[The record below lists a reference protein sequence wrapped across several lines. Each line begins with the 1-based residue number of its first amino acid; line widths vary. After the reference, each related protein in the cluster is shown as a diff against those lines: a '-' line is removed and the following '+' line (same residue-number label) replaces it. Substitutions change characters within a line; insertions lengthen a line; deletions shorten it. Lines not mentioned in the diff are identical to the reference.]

1 VEGDCD
7 PSAIDREVGQAVRS
21 RRYSFIVLGRLLAL
35 GLVLVLSACTG
46 EGVFGDQAA
55 EQSSAAPRPARLQVL
70 PGDGLADISPASAV
84 LVSVAYG
91 ELDSVT
97 VEDSAGVGVD
107 GEMASGEDASTGP
120 LWQPSEPLLYGESY
134 TITAQAT
141 GEDGKQVSA
150 TSTFSTATPTVQVF
164 PAIGPLDG
172 TTVGVGMP
180 IRVYFDQPVTDK
192 AAAERNLIVSTS
204 VAVTGGW
211 NWFSDTEVH
220 WRPQV
225 YWPANIEVR
234 LDANL
239 YGVDLGGGAWGKV
252 DRSIGFTVGASHVSV
267 ADAATHT
274 MQIFADGALVQT
286 YPVSM
291 GTPENPTRGGPHV
304 VIDKERNKIMD
315 STTYGLALDAGGYVT
330 AVEYATR
337 ISNNGEFVHAA
348 PWSVAQQGISNVSHG
363 CINLSPERAAW
374 FFDFS
379 QIGDVVEVVN
389 GGPSLGP
396 VDGDIYDWAIP
407 WETWL
412 QGSALN

>member
-1 VEGDCD
+1 M
-7 PSAIDREVGQAVRS
+7 VRARMYMS
-21 RRYSFIVLGRLLAL
+21 RVLGRVLAM

-46 EGVFGDQAA
+46 AGVFGDRAV
-55 EQSSAAPRPARLQVL
+55 EESSAAPRPAQLRVL
-70 PGDGLADISPASAV
+70 PADGTADISPGSAIV
-84 LVSVAYG
+84 VSVAYG
-91 ELDSVT
+91 EVDQVAVQDAAGASV
-97 VEDSAGVGVD
+97 AGNMVTTDEGIN
-107 GEMASGEDASTGP
+107 AP
-120 LWQPSEPLLYGESY
+120 LWQPTEPLLYAETY
-134 TITAQAT
+134 TITAEAT
-141 GEDGKQVSA
+141 GEDGKQISA

-192 AAAERNLIVSTS
+192 AAAERNLIISTS

-220 WRPQV
+220 WRPEV
-225 YWPANIEVR
+225 YWPAYTEVR

-239 YGVDLGGGAWGKV
+239 YGVNLGGGAWGKV
-252 DRSIGFTVGASHVSV
+252 DRSIAFTVGASHISV
-267 ADAATHT
+267 ADAATYT
-274 MQIFADGALVQT
+274 MQVYSDGALVQT

-291 GTPENPTRGGPHV
+291 GSPDFQTRSGPHV

-337 ISNNGEFVHAA
+337 ISNNGEFIHAA
-348 PWSVAQQGISNVSHG
+348 PWSVAQQGLSNVSHG
-363 CINLSPERAAW
+363 CINLAPERAAW
-374 FFDFS
+374 FFEFS
-379 QIGDVVEVVN
+379 QVGDVVEVVN
-389 GGPSLGP
+389 GGPMLGP

-407 WETWL
+407 WETWV

>member
-1 VEGDCD
+1 
-7 PSAIDREVGQAVRS
+7 
-21 RRYSFIVLGRLLAL
+21 
-35 GLVLVLSACTG
+35 
-46 EGVFGDQAA
+46 
-55 EQSSAAPRPARLQVL
+55 VL
-70 PGDGLADISPASAV
+70 PADGAAGLSPASAI
-84 LVSVAYG
+84 LVSVGHG

-97 VEDSAGVGVD
+97 VEDSAGTSVG
-107 GEMASGEDASTGP
+107 GAIASGENGSGSP
-120 LWQPSEPLLYGESY
+120 LWQPTEPLLYGESY
-134 TITAQAT
+134 TVTAEAT
-141 GEDGKQVSA
+141 GEDGEQVSS
-150 TSTFSTATPTVQVF
+150 TSTFDTVAPTVQVF

-180 IRVYFDQPVTDK
+180 IRVYFDQPVTDR

-204 VAVTGGW
+204 VAVVGGW

-225 YWPANIEVR
+225 YWPAYTEVR
-234 LDANL
+234 LDANM
-239 YGVDLGGGAWGKV
+239 YGVNLGNGAWGKL
-252 DRSIGFTVGASHVSV
+252 DRSIAFTVGASHISI
-267 ADAATHT
+267 ADASTYT
-274 MQIFADGALVQT
+274 MQVYSDGALVQT

-291 GTPENPTRGGPHV
+291 GTPENATRSGPHV

-315 STTYGLALDAGGYVT
+315 STTYGLALDAGGYLT
-330 AVEYATR
+330 EVEYATR

-348 PWSVAQQGISNVSHG
+348 PWSVAQQGNSNVSHG
-363 CINLSPERAAW
+363 CINLAPERAAW

-379 QIGDVVEVVN
+379 QIGDVVEVIN
-389 GGPSLGP
+389 GGPMLGP

>member
-1 VEGDCD
+1 M
-7 PSAIDREVGQAVRS
+7 
-21 RRYSFIVLGRLLAL
+21 L
-35 GLVLVLSACTG
+35 GLLLILTGCTG
-46 EGVFGDQAA
+46 EGVFGDQT
-55 EQSSAAPRPARLQVL
+55 EGQTSAAPRPAQLQVL
-70 PGDGLADISPASAV
+70 PADGQVDISPDSAI
-84 LVSVAYG
+84 LVSLAFG
-91 ELDSVT
+91 QLDTVT
-97 VEDSAGVGVD
+97 VQNSAGTPVNGAMATPED
-107 GEMASGEDASTGP
+107 GSTTP
-120 LWQPSEPLLYGESY
+120 LWQPTEPLLYGETY
-134 TITAQAT
+134 MITAAAT
-141 GEDGKQVSA
+141 GEDNEQVSS
-150 TSTFSTATPTVQVF
+150 TSTFSTVSPTVQVF
-164 PAIGPLDG
+164 PSVGPLDG

-180 IRVYFDQPVTDK
+180 IRVFFDQPVTDR

-204 VAVTGGW
+204 VEVVGGW

-225 YWPANIEVR
+225 YWPANTDVR
-234 LDANL
+234 LDANI
-239 YGVDLGGGAWGKV
+239 YGVNLGNGAWGQL
-252 DRSIGFTVGASHVSV
+252 DRSIAFTVGASHVSV

-274 MQIFADGALVQT
+274 MQVYADGVLVQT

-291 GTPENPTRGGPHV
+291 GSAENPTRGGSHV
-304 VIDKERNKIMD
+304 VIDQERSMVMD
-315 STTYGLALDAGGYVT
+315 STTYGLALDAGGYQT

-379 QIGDVVEVVN
+379 QIGDVVEVIN

>member
-1 VEGDCD
+1 M
-7 PSAIDREVGQAVRS
+7 
-21 RRYSFIVLGRLLAL
+21 L
-35 GLVLVLSACTG
+35 GLLLILTGCTG
-46 EGVFGDQAA
+46 EGVFGDQT
-55 EQSSAAPRPARLQVL
+55 EGQTSAAPRPAQLQVL
-70 PGDGLADISPASAV
+70 PADGQVDISPDSAI
-84 LVSVAYG
+84 LVSLAYG
-91 ELDSVT
+91 QLDTVT
-97 VEDSAGVGVD
+97 VQNSAGAPVNGAMAIPED
-107 GEMASGEDASTGP
+107 GSTTP
-120 LWQPSEPLLYGESY
+120 LWQPTEPLLYGESY
-134 TITAQAT
+134 TITAEAT

-150 TSTFSTATPTVQVF
+150 TSTFSTATPTAQVF

-180 IRVYFDQPVTDK
+180 IRVFFDQPVTDR

-204 VAVTGGW
+204 VEVVGGW

-225 YWPANIEVR
+225 YWPANTDVR
-234 LDANL
+234 LDANI
-239 YGVDLGGGAWGKV
+239 YGVNLGNGAWGQL
-252 DRSIGFTVGASHVSV
+252 DRSIAFTVGASHVSV

-274 MQIFADGALVQT
+274 MQVYADGVLVQT

-291 GTPENPTRGGPHV
+291 GSAENPTRGGPHV
-304 VIDKERNKIMD
+304 VIDQERSMVMD
-315 STTYGLALDAGGYVT
+315 STTYGLALDAGGYQT

-379 QIGDVVEVVN
+379 QIGDVVEVIN

>member
-1 VEGDCD
+1 MRPG
-7 PSAIDREVGQAVRS
+7 RLS
-21 RRYSFIVLGRLLAL
+21 RRLLGRGLVF
-35 GLVLVLSACTG
+35 GLVLVLTGCTG
-46 EGVFGDQAA
+46 GPGSTDQTAG
-55 EQSSAAPRPARLQVL
+55 QTSAAPRPAQLHVL
-70 PGDGLADISPASAV
+70 PADGAAGLSPASAI
-84 LVSVAYG
+84 LVSVGHG

-97 VEDSAGVGVD
+97 VEDSAGTPVD
-107 GEMASGEDASTGP
+107 GAMGSGANGSGSP
-120 LWQPSEPLLYGESY
+120 LWQPTEPLLYGESY
-134 TITAQAT
+134 TVTAEAT
-141 GEDGKQVSA
+141 GEDGEQVSS
-150 TSTFSTATPTVQVF
+150 TSTFDTVAPTVQVF

-180 IRVYFDQPVTDK
+180 IRVYFDQPVTDR

-204 VAVTGGW
+204 VAVVGGW

-225 YWPANIEVR
+225 YWPAYTEVR
-234 LDANL
+234 LDANM
-239 YGVDLGGGAWGKV
+239 YGVNLGNGAWGKL
-252 DRSIGFTVGASHVSV
+252 DRSIAFTVGASHISI
-267 ADAATHT
+267 ADASTYT
-274 MQIFADGALVQT
+274 MQVYSDGALVQT

-291 GTPENPTRGGPHV
+291 GTPENATRSGPHV

-315 STTYGLALDAGGYVT
+315 STTYGLALDAGGYLT
-330 AVEYATR
+330 EVEYATR

-348 PWSVAQQGISNVSHG
+348 PWSVAQQGNSNVSHG
-363 CINLSPERAAW
+363 CINLAPERAAW

-379 QIGDVVEVVN
+379 QIGDVVEVIN
-389 GGPSLGP
+389 GGPMLGP

>member
-1 VEGDCD
+1 MRLARHKD
-7 PSAIDREVGQAVRS
+7 AVLRQTVALG
-21 RRYSFIVLGRLLAL
+21 IVLALA
-35 GLVLVLSACTG
+35 GCTG
-46 EGVFGDQAA
+46 EGGFGAQPDVETSDAA
-55 EQSSAAPRPARLQVL
+55 RPARLQVL
-70 PGDGLADISPASAV
+70 PADGRSDISPATAI

-91 ELDSVT
+91 EVDSVT
-97 VEDSAGVGVD
+97 VEDSAGLTVD
-107 GEMASGEDASTGP
+107 GAMVSGEGATSGP
-120 LWQPSEPLLYGESY
+120 LWKPSEPLLYDESY
-134 TITAQAT
+134 TINAQAT
-141 GEDGKQVSA
+141 GEDGEEVSS
-150 TSTFSTATPTVQVF
+150 TSTFSTTTPSVQVF

-204 VAVTGGW
+204 IPVVGGW

-225 YWPANIEVR
+225 YWPANTEVR

-239 YGVDLGGGAWGKV
+239 YGVNLGDGAWGKL
-252 DRSIGFTVGASHVSV
+252 DRSIAFTVGAAHVSV

-274 MQIFADGALVQT
+274 MQVYSDGALVQT
-286 YPVSM
+286 FPVSM
-291 GTPENPTRGGPHV
+291 GRPDFQTRSGPHV

-337 ISNNGEFVHAA
+337 ISNNGEFIHSA
-348 PWSVAQQGISNVSHG
+348 PWSVAQQGNTNVSHG
-363 CINLSPERAAW
+363 CINLAPERAAW
-374 FFDFS
+374 FFEFS
-379 QIGDVVEVVN
+379 QVGDVVEVVN

-407 WETWL
+407 WEIWL
-412 QGSALN
+412 QGSALS